1 MLRLYMKK
9 VTYKIIE
16 YVAFIQGYILYGPR
30 KQIQGKT
37 IIHWLLPPKFNFAEG
52 LSLKGNS
59 GYNTKTG
66 AFRFTV
72 TTKKHS
78 SRSLILILISNRF
91 MPIVYATSCN
101 WWSNLRPEANR
112 KMLIPFTL
120 LLSWLYS
127 NPFAQGIT
135 SEPGHPFMF

>member
-16 YVAFIQGYILYGPR
+16 YIAFIQGYILYGPS

-37 IIHWLLPPKFNFAEG
+37 IIQLLLPPKFNFAEG
-52 LSLKGNS
+52 LSLKGKS

-72 TTKKHS
+72 TKKKS
-78 SRSLILILISNRF
+78 TRRD
-91 MPIVYATSCN
+91 P
-101 WWSNLRPEANR
+101 
-112 KMLIPFTL
+112 
-120 LLSWLYS
+120 
-127 NPFAQGIT
+127 
-135 SEPGHPFMF
+135 